1 MGKNRGKAGRS
12 LRLRRG
18 LHDESYN
25 APPRLGAPVAY
36 GLTRQRRKEQF
47 EGRLGDAAPSAQ
59 VIAQCCSIDYD
70 GSRGRLLMR
79 G

>member
-12 LRLRRG
+12 ACLRCWP
-18 LHDESYN
+18 HNESYN

-36 GLTRQRRKEQF
+36 GLTRRRRKEQF

-59 VIAQCCSIDYD
+59 VIARCCSI
-70 GSRGRLLMR
+70 G
-79 G
+79 